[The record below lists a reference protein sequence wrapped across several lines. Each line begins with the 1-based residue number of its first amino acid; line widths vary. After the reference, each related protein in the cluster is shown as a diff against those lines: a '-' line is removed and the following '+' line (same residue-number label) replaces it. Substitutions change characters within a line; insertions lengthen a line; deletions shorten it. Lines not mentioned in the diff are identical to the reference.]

1 MSNFKKGDIVSRTSY
16 GNDVLFS
23 IEQILELP
31 QKENIAILKGI
42 TIRIKAD
49 SPINDLKI
57 ADKTTIKENLNILEN
72 RIEDRINYFGSLERK
87 SVYYGKIL
95 HLDADCI

>member
-31 QKENIAILKGI
+31 QNENIAILKGI

-57 ADKTTIKENLNILEN
+57 ADKTLIKENLNIVEN
-72 RIEDRINYFGSLERK
+72 RIEARINYLGSIQRK
-87 SVYYGKIL
+87 RVYYGKIL
-95 HLDADCI
+95 HLDAD